1 METTT
6 TRENPVMFC
15 HDSTS
20 IFYPTAPGR
29 VYIIGIAALAD
40 CDGSDEDY
48 SDSTSTGDMF
58 DMLAGGGCSECGHER
73 DRLTFI
79 PRIALVK
86 SIPGGWWPGNWP
98 TTTRGV
104 NDEGEEGIVEMSP
117 QEVADDFADA
127 LESWADWC
135 DRDSVRLDSFDEVMG
150 AIERAA

>member
-6 TRENPVMFC
+6 TSTKNPVMFC

-20 IFYPTAPGR
+20 IYYPTAPGR
-29 VYIIGIAALAD
+29 VYIIGIVALAD

-48 SDSTSTGDMF
+48 SDSTSRGDML
-58 DMLAGGGCSECGHER
+58 DVCGAATSRGKLYDVWDEA
-73 DRLTFI
+73 
-79 PRIALVK
+79 PRA
-86 SIPGGWWPGNWP
+86 WP

-117 QEVADDFADA
+117 EEVADDFFDA

-135 DRDSVRLDSFDEVMG
+135 DRDSVRLDSLDEVMG

>member
-1 METTT
+1 
-6 TRENPVMFC
+6 MFC

-29 VYIIGIAALAD
+29 VYIIGIVALSD

-48 SDSTSTGDMF
+48 SDSTANGDML
-58 DMLAGGGCSECGHER
+58 DLCAAAASRGKIHDVWDEA
-73 DRLTFI
+73 
-79 PRIALVK
+79 PRK
-86 SIPGGWWPGNWP
+86 WP
-98 TTTRGV
+98 TTTRGI

-117 QEVADDFADA
+117 EEVADDFFDA

-135 DRDSVRLDSFDEVMG
+135 DRDSVRLDSLDEIKG